1 MKSILFFIVITT
13 SVLSFAQNKT
23 TISDGSWFDP
33 AIWSPSGVPLME
45 DTVFI
50 NHDVTV
56 TGNYVDFGA
65 NWLIVNPAA
74 SIVGDTIFSLHG
86 NLKMKGLMDLTIIA
100 VGDGDSTQVYG
111 TIQGRKYI
119 PGNPNNFNYTGQI
132 LSDSLILGDNFQNF
146 SNVDVLTLVVGG
158 PMMINRNG
166 AQLKVTGSAIF
177 GGPVENEPNGLM
189 DIYSLLTSENFLNNG
204 LVYCFDWTHAQSNV
218 SGTTGKFCIENCFM
232 NVSNISG
239 TVDICDASPGGFCD
253 VNMGTI
259 AATVTNCVSGPCP
272 VIGLS
277 ENGSKDFSMIP
288 NPAVSSFEIIL
299 PNPGMVVIHNSIG
312 KEVARMYI
320 QNSQTITLEELQDG
334 MYFVTY
340 EGVTKKLLRTK

>member
-1 MKSILFFIVITT
+1 MKPFSFFLLIFIPAFT
-13 SVLSFAQNKT
+13 FAQNKT

-50 NHDVTV
+50 NHDITV
-56 TGNYVDFGA
+56 SGNYVDFGA
-65 NWLIVNPAA
+65 NWLIVNPTA

-86 NLKMKGLMDLTIIA
+86 NLKMNGLMDLTIIA
-100 VGDGDSTQVYG
+100 VGDGDSTQVFG

-132 LSDSLILGDNFQNF
+132 LSDSLILGDNFQNY
-146 SNVDVLTLVVGG
+146 STIEVMTLVIGG

-166 AQLKVTGSAIF
+166 ATIKVSGSAIF
-177 GGPVENEPNGLM
+177 GGPTENEPNGLM
-189 DIYSLLTSENFLNNG
+189 DINSLLTSENFLNNG
-204 LVYCFDWTHAQSNV
+204 LVYCYDWTHAQSIV
-218 SGTTGKFCIENCFM
+218 SGTTGKFCLENCFM

-239 TVDICDASPGGFCD
+239 TIDICDASPGGFCD

-259 AATVTNCVSGPCP
+259 APTVTNCVSGPCP

-277 ENGSKDFSMIP
+277 EQSANVFSMIP
-288 NPAVSSFEIIL
+288 NPANISFQIIL
-299 PNPGMVVIHNSIG
+299 PYPGMVVIYNSIG
-312 KEVARMYI
+312 KEVNRMHI
-320 QNSQTITLEELQDG
+320 QNCETISLEGLSDG
-334 MYFVTY
+334 VYFITY
-340 EGVTKKLLRTK
+340 NGATKKLLKTK